1 MFNLLDR
8 YTFTARVAPVV
19 IVALAVPLAVGAW
32 IPLSDWPVK
41 MFGIATVLA
50 IAGFAVS
57 FLARDAG
64 KALQGPLWA
73 SWGGPPTVQL
83 LRHRNAIISAGS
95 KAGLHQH
102 LVALRIVDRLPSP
115 AEEADDPFAAD
126 DKYLTCSDW
135 LRRKALELKAKSP
148 FDVVHGENINYGFR
162 RNLLGIRKY
171 GLMLII
177 PSFLVAGAAAFY
189 GRHPAAELSGIAVLA
204 AYLIF
209 GINEAAVRRSA
220 FDYSQRLLDSA
231 FSLTPQAAKA
241 TRHRGTVKRDSAPV
255 THA

>member
-32 IPLSDWPVK
+32 IPFSDWPVK

-50 IAGFAVS
+50 IVGYAVS

-83 LRHRNAIISAGS
+83 LRHRNPVIGAGS
-95 KAGLHQH
+95 KASLHQH

-115 AEEADDPFAAD
+115 SEETEDPSAAD
-126 DKYLTCSDW
+126 DKYLTCSDG
-135 LRRKALELKAKSP
+135 LRRKARELKAKSP
-148 FDVVHGENINYGFR
+148 LDVADGEKISYGFR
-162 RNLLGIRKY
+162 RNLRGIR
-171 GLMLII
+171 
-177 PSFLVAGAAAFY
+177 
-189 GRHPAAELSGIAVLA
+189 
-204 AYLIF
+204 
-209 GINEAAVRRSA
+209 N
-220 FDYSQRLLDSA
+220 
-231 FSLTPQAAKA
+231 
-241 TRHRGTVKRDSAPV
+241 
-255 THA
+255 